1 MNLDTVCATPKS
13 TVFGAKSVSW
23 IRKVEEKSEAL
34 VVIEPMTFCS
44 PRSRSNHRLLGHM
57 WRATILHRTRWNNC
71 NYHRKYISWFP
82 CVETQTRLQK
92 CPPPSYTWCCLE
104 GLMIHQTFLVTKER
118 WQGGEGK
125 LGSALV
131 IFVVKVVTHFQ
142 QFCPRLKVILA
153 SFIVTWNWSDKGYN

>member
-1 MNLDTVCATPKS
+1 MNLDTVSATPKS

-92 CPPPSYTWCCLE
+92 CPPPLLY
-104 GLMIHQTFLVTKER
+104 LMLFGRTDDSSDLF
-118 WQGGEGK
+118 G
-125 LGSALV
+125 
-131 IFVVKVVTHFQ
+131 
-142 QFCPRLKVILA
+142 
-153 SFIVTWNWSDKGYN
+153 DKGTLTRGRGKIRKCSCDFCGQSCHSFSTVLSKIEGHIS